1 MSGKS
6 FFSPTPP
13 TETRVEVPSSPINPN
28 SHSDSDRSPFLSSSS
43 QQNGLQPGETSRQDA
58 RFGTKQSESGGGGG
72 SLEGIKALPP
82 ILSYCAASITM
93 TVVNKF
99 VLSGTHFSLNLLVLL
114 IQCLV
119 GVILVK
125 VGQKFGLLNL
135 REWNTKDAKAWLPI
149 STLLVFVIW
158 TGSKA
163 LVSSKSLH
171 VKSKSKRDIVL
182 KEERSGEK

>member
-6 FFSPTPP
+6 FFGSTPTD
-13 TETRVEVPSSPINPN
+13 TRVEVPSSPITDSYNQ
-28 SHSDSDRSPFLSSSS
+28 SHSDSDRSPFLPSDGNPNG
-43 QQNGLQPGETSRQDA
+43 NGLQPGERSREDA
-58 RFGTKQSESGGGGG
+58 RLGSKSTSQDSTSG

-99 VLSGTHFSLNLLVLL
+99 VLSGSHFSLNLLVLL

-125 VGQKFGLLNL
+125 LGQKLGLLSL
-135 REWNTKDAKAWLPI
+135 RDWNTKDAKAWLPI
-149 STLLVFVIW
+149 STLLVLVIW

-163 LVSSKSLH
+163 LVS
-171 VKSKSKRDIVL
+171 
-182 KEERSGEK
+182 

>member
-6 FFSPTPP
+6 FFSPTP

-28 SHSDSDRSPFLSSSS
+28 SHSDSDRSPFLS

-58 RFGTKQSESGGGGG
+58 RFGTKQSESGGGG

-163 LVSSKSLH
+163 LVS
-171 VKSKSKRDIVL
+171 RN
-182 KEERSGEK
+182 RSM